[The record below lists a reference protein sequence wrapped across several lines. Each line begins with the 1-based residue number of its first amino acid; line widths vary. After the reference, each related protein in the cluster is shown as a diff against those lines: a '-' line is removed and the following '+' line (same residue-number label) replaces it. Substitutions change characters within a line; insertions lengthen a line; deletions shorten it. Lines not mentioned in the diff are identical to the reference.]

1 MGYFFMFV
9 SAFFFCLMTIF
20 VKIATA
26 EFETI
31 QIFFMRGVITL
42 LITYYFLKRKKISIL
57 GQNKKILI
65 ARGLV
70 GSVAL
75 FLVYESLNRL
85 SLAQATVI
93 QYLYP
98 IFIAILA
105 SFLLKENVNKKIILS
120 VLFGLVGVF
129 WILNFPF
136 INSEVVLDV
145 GSIGIAVL
153 GSILTALAYVL
164 VRMAS
169 TYNES
174 PYVIMFYFPLFTVIM
189 SIPFIYQSWNEPTL
203 YYWIV
208 LIIIGLCTQLGQWF
222 LTFGYKLLPAS
233 KVAPISYVQV
243 PFAVISGF
251 LFFGEDIYLNFIIG
265 SVLIFIG
272 IYVLINNKSKLAI
285 SDV

>member
-1 MGYFFMFV
+1 MFV

-20 VKIATA
+20 VKIASE
-26 EFETI
+26 EFQTI
-31 QIFFMRGVITL
+31 QIFFMRGIITL
-42 LITYYFLKRKKISIL
+42 IITYYILKRKKIYVW
-57 GQNKKILI
+57 GKNQKILI
-65 ARGLV
+65 ARGVV
-70 GSVAL
+70 GSFAL

-85 SLAQATVI
+85 TLAQATVI

-105 SFLLKENVNKKIILS
+105 SFLLKETLNKNIILS
-120 VLFGLVGVF
+120 AILGLIGVF

-136 INSEVVLDV
+136 MNSEIVFDI
-145 GSIGIAVL
+145 GSIGIAVT

-164 VRMAS
+164 VRLAS

-189 SIPFIYQSWNEPTL
+189 AVPFIYQSWSKPTL
-203 YYWIV
+203 YYWMV
-208 LIIIGLCTQLGQWF
+208 LVIIGVCTQLGQWF

-233 KVAPISYVQV
+233 KVAPISYAQV

-251 LFFGEDIYLNFIIG
+251 LFFGEGIYLNFIVG
-265 SVLIFIG
+265 SIIIFIG
-272 IYVLINNKSKLAI
+272 IYLLINKKQKVTLR
-285 SDV
+285 DV

>member
-1 MGYFFMFV
+1 M
-9 SAFFFCLMTIF
+9 LLQEL
-20 VKIATA
+20 KIYVWGKN
-26 EFETI
+26 
-31 QIFFMRGVITL
+31 R
-42 LITYYFLKRKKISIL
+42 
-57 GQNKKILI
+57 KILI
-65 ARGLV
+65 ARGIV
-70 GSVAL
+70 GSFAL

-85 SLAQATVI
+85 TLAQATVI

-105 SFLLKENVNKKIILS
+105 SFLLKETINKKIILS
-120 VLFGLVGVF
+120 AILGFIGVF

-136 INSEVVLDV
+136 INPEIVFDI
-145 GSIGIAVL
+145 GSIGIAVT

-164 VRMAS
+164 VRLAS

-189 SIPFIYQSWNEPTL
+189 AVPFIYQSWSKPTV
-203 YYWIV
+203 YYWMVLVIV
-208 LIIIGLCTQLGQWF
+208 GVCTQLGQWF

-251 LFFGEDIYLNFIIG
+251 LIFGEGIYLNFIIG
-265 SVLIFIG
+265 SIIIFIG
-272 IYVLINNKSKLAI
+272 IYILINKKQKLTFR
-285 SDV
+285 DV

>member
-1 MGYFFMFV
+1 MFV

-20 VKIATA
+20 VKIASE

-31 QIFFMRGVITL
+31 QIFFMRGIITL
-42 LITYYFLKRKKISIL
+42 LITYYILKRKKIYVW
-57 GQNKKILI
+57 GKNQKILI
-65 ARGLV
+65 ARGVV
-70 GSVAL
+70 GSFAL
-75 FLVYESLNRL
+75 LLVYESLNRL
-85 SLAQATVI
+85 TLAQATVI

-105 SFLLKENVNKKIILS
+105 SFLLKETLNKNIILS
-120 VLFGLVGVF
+120 AILGLVGVF

-136 INSEVVLDV
+136 MNSEIVFDI
-145 GSIGIAVL
+145 GSIGIAVT

-164 VRMAS
+164 VRLAS

-189 SIPFIYQSWNEPTL
+189 AVPFIYQSWSNPTL
-203 YYWIV
+203 YYWMV
-208 LIIIGLCTQLGQWF
+208 LVIIGVCTQLGQWF

-233 KVAPISYVQV
+233 KVAPISYAQV

-251 LFFGEDIYLNFIIG
+251 LFFGEGIYLNFIVG
-265 SVLIFIG
+265 SIIIFIG
-272 IYVLINNKSKLAI
+272 IYILINKKQKVTLR
-285 SDV
+285 DV

>member
-1 MGYFFMFV
+1 MFV

-20 VKIATA
+20 VKIASE

-31 QIFFMRGVITL
+31 QIIFMRGIITL
-42 LITYYFLKRKKISIL
+42 IITYYILKRKKIYVW
-57 GQNKKILI
+57 GKNQKILI
-65 ARGLV
+65 ARGVV
-70 GSVAL
+70 GSFAL

-85 SLAQATVI
+85 TLAQATVI

-105 SFLLKENVNKKIILS
+105 SFLLKETLNKNIILS
-120 VLFGLVGVF
+120 AILGLVGVF

-136 INSEVVLDV
+136 MNSEIVFDI
-145 GSIGIAVL
+145 GSIGIAVT

-164 VRMAS
+164 VRLAS

-189 SIPFIYQSWNEPTL
+189 AVPFIYQSWSKPTL
-203 YYWIV
+203 YYWMV
-208 LIIIGLCTQLGQWF
+208 LVIIGVCTQLGQWF

-233 KVAPISYVQV
+233 KVAPISYAQV

-251 LFFGEDIYLNFIIG
+251 LFFGEGIYLNFIVG
-265 SVLIFIG
+265 SIIIFIG
-272 IYVLINNKSKLAI
+272 IYLLINKKQKITLR
-285 SDV
+285 DV

>member
-1 MGYFFMFV
+1 MFV

-20 VKIATA
+20 VKIASE

-31 QIFFMRGVITL
+31 QIFFMRGIITL
-42 LITYYFLKRKKISIL
+42 LITYYILKRKKIYVW
-57 GQNKKILI
+57 GKNQKILI
-65 ARGLV
+65 ARGVV
-70 GSVAL
+70 GSFAL

-85 SLAQATVI
+85 TLAQATVI

-105 SFLLKENVNKKIILS
+105 SFLLKETLNKNIILS
-120 VLFGLVGVF
+120 AILGLVGVF

-136 INSEVVLDV
+136 MNSEIVFDI
-145 GSIGIAVL
+145 GSIGIAVT

-164 VRMAS
+164 VRLAS

-189 SIPFIYQSWNEPTL
+189 AVPFIYQSWSNPTL
-203 YYWIV
+203 YYWMV
-208 LIIIGLCTQLGQWF
+208 LVIIGVCTQLGQWF

-233 KVAPISYVQV
+233 KVAPISYAQV

-251 LFFGEDIYLNFIIG
+251 LFFGEGIYLNFIVG
-265 SVLIFIG
+265 SIIIFIG
-272 IYVLINNKSKLAI
+272 IYLLINKKQKVTLR
-285 SDV
+285 DV

>member
-1 MGYFFMFV
+1 MFV

-20 VKIATA
+20 VKIASE

-31 QIFFMRGVITL
+31 QIFFMRGIITL
-42 LITYYFLKRKKISIL
+42 LITYYILKRKKIYVW
-57 GQNKKILI
+57 GKNQKILI
-65 ARGLV
+65 ARGVV
-70 GSVAL
+70 GSFAL

-85 SLAQATVI
+85 TLAQATVI

-105 SFLLKENVNKKIILS
+105 SFLLKETLNKNIILS
-120 VLFGLVGVF
+120 AILGLVGVF

-136 INSEVVLDV
+136 MNSEIVFDI
-145 GSIGIAVL
+145 GSIGIAVT

-164 VRMAS
+164 VRLAS

-189 SIPFIYQSWNEPTL
+189 AAPFIYQSWSKPNI

-208 LIIIGLCTQLGQWF
+208 LIIVGICTQLGQWF

-233 KVAPISYVQV
+233 KVAPISYAQV

-251 LFFGEDIYLNFIIG
+251 LFFEEGIYLNFIVG
-265 SVLIFIG
+265 
-272 IYVLINNKSKLAI
+272 
-285 SDV
+285 

>member
-1 MGYFFMFV
+1 MFV

-20 VKIATA
+20 VKIASE

-31 QIFFMRGVITL
+31 QIFFMRGIITL
-42 LITYYFLKRKKISIL
+42 LITYYILKRKKIYVW
-57 GQNKKILI
+57 GKNQKILI
-65 ARGLV
+65 ARGVV
-70 GSVAL
+70 GSFAL

-85 SLAQATVI
+85 TLAQATVI

-105 SFLLKENVNKKIILS
+105 SFLLKETLNKNIILS
-120 VLFGLVGVF
+120 AILGLIGVF

-136 INSEVVLDV
+136 MNSEIVFDI
-145 GSIGIAVL
+145 GSIGIAVT

-164 VRMAS
+164 VRLAS

-174 PYVIMFYFPLFTVIM
+174 PYVIMFYFPLFTVM
-189 SIPFIYQSWNEPTL
+189 LAVPFIYQSWSKPTL
-203 YYWIV
+203 YYWMV
-208 LIIIGLCTQLGQWF
+208 LVIIGVCTQLGQWF

-233 KVAPISYVQV
+233 KVAPISYAQV

-251 LFFGEDIYLNFIIG
+251 LFFEEGIYLNFIVG
-265 SVLIFIG
+265 SIIIFIG
-272 IYVLINNKSKLAI
+272 IYILINKKQKVTLR
-285 SDV
+285 DV

>member
-1 MGYFFMFV
+1 MFV

-20 VKIATA
+20 VKIASE

-31 QIFFMRGVITL
+31 QIFFMRGIITL
-42 LITYYFLKRKKISIL
+42 LITYYILKRKKIYVW
-57 GQNKKILI
+57 GKNQKILI
-65 ARGLV
+65 ARGVV
-70 GSVAL
+70 GSFAL

-85 SLAQATVI
+85 TLAQATVI

-105 SFLLKENVNKKIILS
+105 SFLLKETLNKNIILS
-120 VLFGLVGVF
+120 AILGLICVF

-136 INSEVVLDV
+136 MNSEIVFDI
-145 GSIGIAVL
+145 GSIGIAVT

-164 VRMAS
+164 VRLAS
-169 TYNES
+169 THNES

-189 SIPFIYQSWNEPTL
+189 AIPFIYQSWNKPTL
-203 YYWIV
+203 YYWMV
-208 LIIIGLCTQLGQWF
+208 LIIVGVCTQLGQWF

-251 LFFGEDIYLNFIIG
+251 LFFGEGIYLNFIIG
-265 SVLIFIG
+265 SIIIFIG
-272 IYVLINNKSKLAI
+272 IYILINKKQKLTFR
-285 SDV
+285 DV

>member
-1 MGYFFMFV
+1 MFV

-20 VKIATA
+20 VKIASE

-31 QIFFMRGVITL
+31 QIFFMRGIITL
-42 LITYYFLKRKKISIL
+42 LITYYILKRKKIYVW
-57 GQNKKILI
+57 GKNQKILI
-65 ARGLV
+65 ARGVV
-70 GSVAL
+70 GSFAL
-75 FLVYESLNRL
+75 LFVYESLNRL
-85 SLAQATVI
+85 TLAQATVI

-105 SFLLKENVNKKIILS
+105 SFLLKETLNKNIILS
-120 VLFGLVGVF
+120 AILGLVGVF

-136 INSEVVLDV
+136 MNSEIVFDI
-145 GSIGIAVL
+145 GSIGIAVT

-164 VRMAS
+164 VRLAS

-189 SIPFIYQSWNEPTL
+189 AVPFIYQSWSKPTL
-203 YYWIV
+203 YYWMV
-208 LIIIGLCTQLGQWF
+208 LVIIGVCTQLGQWF

-233 KVAPISYVQV
+233 KVAPISYAQV

-251 LFFGEDIYLNFIIG
+251 LFFEEGIYLNFIVG
-265 SVLIFIG
+265 SIIIFIG
-272 IYVLINNKSKLAI
+272 IYILINKKQKVNLR
-285 SDV
+285 DV

>member
-1 MGYFFMFV
+1 MFV

-20 VKIATA
+20 VKIASE

-31 QIFFMRGVITL
+31 QIFFMRGIITL
-42 LITYYFLKRKKISIL
+42 LITYYILKRKKIYVW
-57 GQNKKILI
+57 GKNQKILI
-65 ARGLV
+65 ARGVV
-70 GSVAL
+70 GSFAL

-85 SLAQATVI
+85 TLAQATVI

-105 SFLLKENVNKKIILS
+105 SFLLKETLNKNIILS
-120 VLFGLVGVF
+120 AILGLIGVF

-136 INSEVVLDV
+136 MNSEIVFDI
-145 GSIGIAVL
+145 GSIGIAVT

-164 VRMAS
+164 VRLAS

-189 SIPFIYQSWNEPTL
+189 AVPFIYQSWSKPTL
-203 YYWIV
+203 YYWMVLVIV
-208 LIIIGLCTQLGQWF
+208 GVCTQLGQWF

-243 PFAVISGF
+243 PFVVISGF
-251 LFFGEDIYLNFIIG
+251 LFFGEGIYLNFIIG
-265 SVLIFIG
+265 SIIIFIG
-272 IYVLINNKSKLAI
+272 IYILINKKQKLTFR
-285 SDV
+285 DV

>member
-1 MGYFFMFV
+1 MFV

-20 VKIATA
+20 VKIASE

-31 QIFFMRGVITL
+31 QIFFMRGIITL
-42 LITYYFLKRKKISIL
+42 LITYYILKRKKIYVW
-57 GQNKKILI
+57 GKNQKILI
-65 ARGLV
+65 ARGVV
-70 GSVAL
+70 GSFAL
-75 FLVYESLNRL
+75 LLVYESLNRL
-85 SLAQATVI
+85 TLAQATVI

-105 SFLLKENVNKKIILS
+105 SFLLKETLNKNIILS
-120 VLFGLVGVF
+120 AILGLIGVF

-136 INSEVVLDV
+136 MNSEIVFDI
-145 GSIGIAVL
+145 GSIGIAVT

-164 VRMAS
+164 VRLAS

-189 SIPFIYQSWNEPTL
+189 AVPFIYQSWSKPTL
-203 YYWIV
+203 YYWMV
-208 LIIIGLCTQLGQWF
+208 LVIIGVCTQLGQWF

-233 KVAPISYVQV
+233 KVAPISYAQV

-251 LFFGEDIYLNFIIG
+251 IFFGEGIYLNFIVG
-265 SVLIFIG
+265 SIIIFIG
-272 IYVLINNKSKLAI
+272 IYLLINKKQKVTLR
-285 SDV
+285 DV

>member
-1 MGYFFMFV
+1 MFV

-20 VKIATA
+20 VKIASE

-42 LITYYFLKRKKISIL
+42 LITYYILKRKKIYVW
-57 GQNKKILI
+57 GKNQKILI
-65 ARGLV
+65 ARGVV
-70 GSVAL
+70 GSFAL

-85 SLAQATVI
+85 TLAQATVI

-98 IFIAILA
+98 IFVAILA
-105 SFLLKENVNKKIILS
+105 SFLLKENINKKIILS
-120 VLFGLVGVF
+120 AILGLIGVF

-136 INSEVVLDV
+136 MNSEFVFDI
-145 GSIGIAVL
+145 GSIGIAVT

-164 VRMAS
+164 VRLAS

-189 SIPFIYQSWNEPTL
+189 AVPFIYQSWIEPTL
-203 YYWIV
+203 YYWMVLVIV
-208 LIIIGLCTQLGQWF
+208 GVCTQLGQWF

-233 KVAPISYVQV
+233 KVAPVSYAQV

-251 LFFGEDIYLNFIIG
+251 LFFEEGIYLNFIIG
-265 SVLIFIG
+265 SIIIFTG
-272 IYVLINNKSKLAI
+272 IYILINKKQKLTFR
-285 SDV
+285 DV

>member
-1 MGYFFMFV
+1 MFV

-20 VKIATA
+20 VKIASE

-31 QIFFMRGVITL
+31 QIFFMRGIITL
-42 LITYYFLKRKKISIL
+42 LITYYILKRKKIYVW
-57 GQNKKILI
+57 GKNQKILI
-65 ARGLV
+65 ARGVV
-70 GSVAL
+70 GSFAL

-85 SLAQATVI
+85 TLAQATVI

-105 SFLLKENVNKKIILS
+105 SFLLKETLNKNIILS
-120 VLFGLVGVF
+120 AILGLVGVF

-136 INSEVVLDV
+136 MNSEIVFDI
-145 GSIGIAVL
+145 GSIGIAVT

-164 VRMAS
+164 VRLAS

-189 SIPFIYQSWNEPTL
+189 AAPFIYQSWSKPNI

-208 LIIIGLCTQLGQWF
+208 LIIVGICTQLGQWF

-233 KVAPISYVQV
+233 KVAPISYAQV

-251 LFFGEDIYLNFIIG
+251 LFFEEGIYLNFIVG
-265 SVLIFIG
+265 SIIIFIG
-272 IYVLINNKSKLAI
+272 IYILINKKQKVNLR
-285 SDV
+285 DV

>member
-20 VKIATA
+20 VKIAA
-26 EFETI
+26 EEFETI
-31 QIFFMRGVITL
+31 QIFFMRGIITL
-42 LITYYFLKRKKISIL
+42 LITYYILKRKKIYVW
-57 GQNKKILI
+57 GKNQKILI
-65 ARGLV
+65 ARGVV
-70 GSVAL
+70 GSFAL
-75 FLVYESLNRL
+75 LLVYESLNRL
-85 SLAQATVI
+85 TLAQATVI

-105 SFLLKENVNKKIILS
+105 SFLLKETLNKNIILS
-120 VLFGLVGVF
+120 AILGLIGVF

-136 INSEVVLDV
+136 MNSEIVFDI
-145 GSIGIAVL
+145 GSIGIAVT

-164 VRMAS
+164 VRLAS

-189 SIPFIYQSWNEPTL
+189 AVPFIYQSWSKPTL
-203 YYWIV
+203 YYWMV
-208 LIIIGLCTQLGQWF
+208 LVIIGVCTQLGQWF

-233 KVAPISYVQV
+233 KVAPISYAQV

-251 LFFGEDIYLNFIIG
+251 LFFGEGIYLNFIVG
-265 SVLIFIG
+265 SIIIFIG
-272 IYVLINNKSKLAI
+272 IYILINKKQKLTFR
-285 SDV
+285 DV